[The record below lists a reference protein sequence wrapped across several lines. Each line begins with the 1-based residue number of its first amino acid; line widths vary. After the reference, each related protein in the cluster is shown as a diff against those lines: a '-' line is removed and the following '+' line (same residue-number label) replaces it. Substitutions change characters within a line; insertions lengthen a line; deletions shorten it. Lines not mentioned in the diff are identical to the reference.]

1 MKTNQEV
8 VNAWVQGR
16 SAQGGHIFTDGVTI
30 YSYGYHFPIATRNH
44 GCILYNKRHYSS
56 TTAKHQSCVRHAL
69 GRTPIVRC
77 RDIDPIHNERYVRH
91 EIDRLLRLIPKCRK
105 IDDRVN
111 DVWGELLE
119 YELYLDTLN
128 EKQPRWVREFHFAM
142 ENLKGKPLRI
152 WCKNYKF

>member
-8 VNAWVQGR
+8 ADAWSMGY
-16 SAQGGHIFTDGVTI
+16 SAKSGTMFTDGVTI
-30 YSYGYHFPIATRNH
+30 YSYGYHFPIATRTH
-44 GCILYNKRHYSS
+44 GRILYNKRYYSP
-56 TTAKHQSCVRHAL
+56 TTAKHQSCVRYAL
-69 GRTPIVRC
+69 GRTPVVRC
-77 RDIDPIHNERYVRH
+77 RDVNPIDNERYVRY
-91 EIDRLLRLIPKCRK
+91 EIDKLMRLIPKCRK

-119 YELYLDTLN
+119 YELCLDTLS
-128 EKQPRWVREFHFAM
+128 EKQPKWVREVHFAM